1 MNLQLMLWFFAER
14 RNDFSEQ
21 NALFKSTFFKKF

>member
-1 MNLQLMLWFFAER
+1 MRDFLDAK